1 MKPKLVLLNVV
12 SDHME
17 QMETLA
23 KEVIPKLQ

>member
-1 MKPKLVLLNVV
+1 MKPQLLLLNVV

-17 QMETLA
+17 QMEILA